1 MKKCILLTLLVPTL
15 ALAEPVSPDYAPL
28 QQQKPDSQKD
38 CEQILQAFGAVQVA
52 ASQAD
57 LVSQVQK
64 GVVVI
69 CKRAIEAE
77 KKAAAAPTPTPEEVK

>member
-28 QQQKPDSQKD
+28 QQQKPDTAKD
-38 CEQILQAFGAVQVA
+38 CEQILQAFGTINVSA
-52 ASQAD
+52 AQAD

-64 GVVVI
+64 GIVVI
-69 CKRAIEAE
+69 CKRAIAVE
-77 KKAAAAPTPTPEEVK
+77 KATPVPTQAPEEVK